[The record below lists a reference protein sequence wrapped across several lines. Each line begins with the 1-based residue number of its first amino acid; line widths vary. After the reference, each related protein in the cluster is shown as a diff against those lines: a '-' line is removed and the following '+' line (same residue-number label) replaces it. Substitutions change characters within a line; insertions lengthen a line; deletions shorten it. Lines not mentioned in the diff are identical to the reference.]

1 MACLQTSQAIVRSV
15 TSELAMDIALADLQ
29 TYCGAAPDEAVV
41 VIDVLRSFT
50 TAAYL
55 FHAGARA
62 LLLAATPDEARVL
75 ARRFPSAATV
85 GAVPGGFPIDGFD
98 FGNSPAALRD
108 ACLTDRDVVLCTAGG
123 VRGATIA
130 RHAAL
135 LLGGSLVCAA
145 ASARL
150 LRRLDPPR
158 VTFLMTGIYVDRDG
172 DEDIACAEYL
182 TALLRGQAPDPAP
195 FERRVR
201 ESTFGRRFGDPA
213 YPHLSR
219 ADMDLCAQ
227 ADVFD
232 FAMPIVCQ
240 EGVMMVVR
248 GE

>member
-1 MACLQTSQAIVRSV
+1 M
-15 TSELAMDIALADLQ
+15 EIALVDLQ

-55 FHAGARA
+55 FHAGARS

-75 ARRFPSAATV
+75 VRRFPSAVTV

-98 FGNSPAALRD
+98 FGNSPAALRNH
-108 ACLTDRDVVLCTAGG
+108 CLTDQDVVFCTAGG

-130 RHAAL
+130 RHAAV

-145 ASARL
+145 ATARL
-150 LRRLDPPR
+150 LRRLALPR
-158 VTFLMTGIYVDRDG
+158 VTLLVTGVYIDRDG

-182 TALLRGQAPDPAP
+182 AARLRGQAPDPAP

-213 YPHLSR
+213 HPHLSL
-219 ADMDLCAQ
+219 ADMDLCAR

-232 FAMPIVCQ
+232 FAMPIVQ
-240 EGVMMVVR
+240 REGTMMVVR
-248 GE
+248 E

>member
-1 MACLQTSQAIVRSV
+1 M
-15 TSELAMDIALADLQ
+15 EIALADLQ
-29 TYCGAAPDEAVV
+29 TYRSAAPNEAVV

-75 ARRFPSAATV
+75 ASRFPSAVTV

-98 FGNSPAALRD
+98 FGNSPAALRNV
-108 ACLTDRDVVLCTAGG
+108 CLTNRDVVLCTAGG

-135 LLGGSLVCAA
+135 LLGGSLVCAVA
-145 ASARL
+145 TARL
-150 LRRLDPPR
+150 LRRLDPSR
-158 VTFLMTGIYVDRDG
+158 VTLLVTGVYINRDG

-182 TALLRGQAPDPAP
+182 AAHLRGQTPDPAP

-213 YPHLSR
+213 HPHLPL
-219 ADMDLCAQ
+219 ADMELCAQ

-232 FAMPIVCQ
+232 FAMPIVRQ
-240 EGVMMVVR
+240 NGIMMVVR
-248 GE
+248 G

>member
-1 MACLQTSQAIVRSV
+1 M
-15 TSELAMDIALADLQ
+15 EIALADLQ

-55 FHAGARA
+55 FRAGART

-75 ARRFPSAATV
+75 AQRFPSAVTA
-85 GAVPGGFPIDGFD
+85 GAVPGGFPIEGFD
-98 FGNSPAALRD
+98 LGNSPAALQDVR
-108 ACLTDRDVVLCTAGG
+108 LTGRDVVLCTAGG
-123 VRGATIA
+123 VRGAAVA

-145 ASARL
+145 ATARL

-158 VTFLMTGIYVDRDG
+158 VTLLITGVYADRDG

-182 TALLRGQAPDPAP
+182 AAHLHGRAPDPAP

-219 ADMDLCAQ
+219 ADMDLCAR

-232 FAMPIVCQ
+232 FALPIVQQ
-240 EGVMMVVR
+240 EGMMMVVR
-248 GE
+248 GNDDALEKG

>member
-1 MACLQTSQAIVRSV
+1 M
-15 TSELAMDIALADLQ
+15 EIALADLQ
-29 TYCGAAPDEAVV
+29 TYRGAAPDEAVV

-55 FHAGARA
+55 FRAGARS
-62 LLLAATPDEARVL
+62 LLLAATPDEARAL
-75 ARRFPSAATV
+75 AHRFPSAVTV

-98 FGNSPAALRD
+98 FGNSPAALRN

-145 ASARL
+145 AAARL

-158 VTFLMTGIYVDRDG
+158 VTFLITGIYSDRDG

-182 TALLRGQAPDPAP
+182 AAHLHGQTPDPAP

-201 ESTFGRRFGDPA
+201 ESTFGKRFGDPDH
-213 YPHLSR
+213 PHLSLE
-219 ADMDLCAQ
+219 DMNLCAR

-232 FAMPIVCQ
+232 FAMPIVQ
-240 EGVMMVVR
+240 REGLMIVVR
-248 GE
+248 E